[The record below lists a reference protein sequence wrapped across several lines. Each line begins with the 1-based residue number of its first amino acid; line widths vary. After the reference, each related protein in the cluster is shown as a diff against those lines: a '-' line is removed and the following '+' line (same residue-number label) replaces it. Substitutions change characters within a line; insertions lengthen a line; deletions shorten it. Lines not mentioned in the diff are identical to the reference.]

1 MISWYAVYTHPR
13 AEKKAYAGLAENDIE
28 AYLPLQRTL
37 KKWSDRKKWVEE
49 PLFRSYIFV
58 HIRQNQYFDVL
69 NTPGIVR
76 YVTFEGK
83 AVAVPQK
90 QIDAIQYFLSE
101 TEINPETSD
110 NPVLVPGSLVEI
122 TRGPL
127 KGMIGQLVD
136 FQGQKRVRI
145 EIEALGQFLNLS
157 ISSND
162 LIQSK

>member
-1 MISWYAVYTHPR
+1 LNWYAVYTFPR
-13 AEKKAYAGLAENDIE
+13 AEKKAFAELVKSGIE
-28 AYLPLQRTL
+28 AFLPLQRTL
-37 KKWSDRKKWVEE
+37 RQWSDRKKWVEE

-58 HIRQNQYFDVL
+58 HIAPSQYFDVL

-110 NPVLVPGSLVEI
+110 NPVLVPGSIVEV

-127 KGMIGQLVD
+127 KGLSGLLVD

-157 ISSND
+157 ISAKD
-162 LIQSK
+162 LIPIK